1 MRRKT
6 VPIITILLVL
16 GILATAAPI
25 VRPPIQGEPF
35 NNGDVLKLVQAGF
48 DSVTIVVAIRASD
61 PNFDTSAEAL
71 VALKEAGVSEEII
84 VAILSAAPS
93 RSVPSPPNDEGAGL
107 PQEIGVYALN
117 DGAYVPL
124 PIEPVEWRSGFF
136 SSGETTIGSL
146 TTTKLN
152 ARLPTLHSPL
162 ALLGNAEFLIV
173 TAPGVSALEYP
184 LIRARDKHDQR
195 EFRVAFQ
202 VLRGDLWVAKG
213 GTGDEKVPFEMEP
226 VAPRKFRLK
235 LPPLGEGEYAFL
247 PPTTG
252 ANKSTLSVAKM
263 YTFRVLRFITPR
275 PIPKN

>member
-48 DSVTIVVAIRASD
+48 DSATIVVAIRASD
-61 PNFDTSAEAL
+61 PDFDTSAEAL

-93 RSVPSPPNDEGAGL
+93 RSVPSPPNDEGADL

-152 ARLPTLHSPL
+152 ARLPTLH
-162 ALLGNAEFLIV
+162 
-173 TAPGVSALEYP
+173 GV
-184 LIRARDKHDQR
+184 
-195 EFRVAFQ
+195 
-202 VLRGDLWVAKG
+202 
-213 GTGDEKVPFEMEP
+213 
-226 VAPRKFRLK
+226 
-235 LPPLGEGEYAFL
+235 
-247 PPTTG
+247 G
-252 ANKSTLSVAKM
+252 A
-263 YTFRVLRFITPR
+263 
-275 PIPKN
+275 